1 MTEEEHFSAL
11 GAPCIKG
18 VGIIIVYDVMRPVAD
33 SGEFLC
39 GYIND
44 LTAAVLHL
52 FHNQN
57 PVIFGIVNQIDIA
70 VTSNGMSHGKI
81 IGHHLPQVQR
91 IGQIVVVN
99 DLIVIAVHDEILIAQ
114 FGNIGGDA

>member
-1 MTEEEHFSAL
+1 MAEKEHFPAL

-39 GYIND
+39 WHIDD

-57 PVIFGIVNQIDIA
+57 PVIFGIINQIDIA
-70 VTSNGMSHGKI
+70 VTGNRMSHGKV

-91 IGQIVVVN
+91 IGQILVVN
-99 DLIVIAVHDEILIAQ
+99 NLIVVAVHDEILIVQ
-114 FGNIGGDA
+114 FSNISRNT

>member
-1 MTEEEHFSAL
+1 MAEKEHFPAL

-39 GYIND
+39 GHINGF
-44 LTAAVLHL
+44 TAAVLHL

-57 PVIFGIVNQIDIA
+57 PVIFSIVNQIDIA
-70 VTSNGMSHGKI
+70 VAGNRMSHGKV

-91 IGQIVVVN
+91 IGQIVVVD
-99 DLIVIAVHDEILIAQ
+99 DLIVIAVHDEILIVQ
-114 FGNIGGDA
+114 FSNISRNT